1 MLSEPYLT
9 KREADWASRQRLDL
23 TARCPSSASL
33 IRSVL
38 TDRKRIRVPFFQI
51 KVYSHKKVMT
61 AQQIDIFRT
70 IGPTM
75 LPRLIDANELESIDD
90 YGDYAILT
98 YNLAKPVPIKDALDD
113 MEDNMDLNI
122 LYHVESFS
130 TTKRG
135 DHCCAY
141 SVPTSGRM
149 YKLNAQSGA
158 DKMLETIYVY
168 VFDSLEVMLEALKT
182 DLAQHLTG
190 GIVITKMEMSRLV
203 ADFM

>member
-1 MLSEPYLT
+1 
-9 KREADWASRQRLDL
+9 
-23 TARCPSSASL
+23 
-33 IRSVL
+33 
-38 TDRKRIRVPFFQI
+38 
-51 KVYSHKKVMT
+51 
-61 AQQIDIFRT
+61 
-70 IGPTM
+70 
-75 LPRLIDANELESIDD
+75 
-90 YGDYAILT
+90 
-98 YNLAKPVPIKDALDD
+98 

-130 TTKRG
+130 ATKRG
-135 DHCCAY
+135 EHCCAY

-149 YKLNAQSGA
+149 YKLNAQTGA

-190 GIVITKMEMSRLV
+190 GVVITKMEMSRLV

>member
-1 MLSEPYLT
+1 
-9 KREADWASRQRLDL
+9 
-23 TARCPSSASL
+23 
-33 IRSVL
+33 
-38 TDRKRIRVPFFQI
+38 
-51 KVYSHKKVMT
+51 MT

-75 LPRLIDANELESIDD
+75 LPRLIDADQLESIDD

-149 YKLNAQSGA
+149 YKLNAQTGA
-158 DKMLETIYVY
+158 DKRHSLS
-168 VFDSLEVMLEALKT
+168 DSRTELLCWGHQQTVSQESSKNMCCL
-182 DLAQHLTG
+182 
-190 GIVITKMEMSRLV
+190 
-203 ADFM
+203 

>member
-1 MLSEPYLT
+1 
-9 KREADWASRQRLDL
+9 
-23 TARCPSSASL
+23 
-33 IRSVL
+33 
-38 TDRKRIRVPFFQI
+38 
-51 KVYSHKKVMT
+51 MT

-130 TTKRG
+130 QHGPEHPLSRG
-135 DHCCAY
+135 VLLYHKAWGSLLRLLRSD
-141 SVPTSGRM
+141 VRT
-149 YKLNAQSGA
+149 
-158 DKMLETIYVY
+158 YVQ
-168 VFDSLEVMLEALKT
+168 A
-182 DLAQHLTG
+182 
-190 GIVITKMEMSRLV
+190 
-203 ADFM
+203 

>member
-1 MLSEPYLT
+1 
-9 KREADWASRQRLDL
+9 
-23 TARCPSSASL
+23 
-33 IRSVL
+33 
-38 TDRKRIRVPFFQI
+38 
-51 KVYSHKKVMT
+51 MT

-75 LPRLIDANELESIDD
+75 LPRLIDADQLESIDD

-122 LYHVESFS
+122 LYHVESFCA
-130 TTKRG
+130 TKRG

-149 YKLNAQSGA
+149 YKLNAQTGP

-168 VFDSLEVMLEALKT
+168 VFDSLEVMLEALKS
-182 DLAQHLTG
+182 DLSQHLTG
-190 GIVITKMEMSRLV
+190 GVIITKMEMSRLV

>member
-38 TDRKRIRVPFFQI
+38 TDRKRIRVPFFQT

-149 YKLNAQSGA
+149 YKLNAQTGA
-158 DKMLETIYVY
+158 DKMLENIYVY

>member
-1 MLSEPYLT
+1 
-9 KREADWASRQRLDL
+9 
-23 TARCPSSASL
+23 
-33 IRSVL
+33 
-38 TDRKRIRVPFFQI
+38 
-51 KVYSHKKVMT
+51 MT

-98 YNLAKPVPIKDALDD
+98 YNLAKPVPIKEALDD

-130 TTKRG
+130 ATKRG

-149 YKLNAQSGA
+149 YKLNAQTGA

-190 GIVITKMEMSRLV
+190 GVVITKMEMSRLV

>member
-1 MLSEPYLT
+1 MRAMLYGIGSRFVSGDTLRYDGEWAKANLFPTTRFEAPAQIQSTIFSRKSILT
-9 KREADWASRQRLDL
+9 QKN
-23 TARCPSSASL
+23 
-33 IRSVL
+33 
-38 TDRKRIRVPFFQI
+38 
-51 KVYSHKKVMT
+51 MT
-61 AQQIDIFRT
+61 GQQIDIFRT

-75 LPRLIDANELESIDD
+75 LPRLIDADQLETIDD

-98 YNLAKPVPIKDALDD
+98 YNLAKPVPIKEALDD

-122 LYHVESFS
+122 LYHVESFLA
-130 TTKRG
+130 TTRG

-149 YKLNAQSGA
+149 YKINAQTGP

-168 VFDSLEVMLEALKT
+168 VFDSLEVMLEALKA
-182 DLAQHLTG
+182 DLSQHLVG
-190 GIVITKMEMSRLV
+190 GVVITKMEMSRLV

>member
-1 MLSEPYLT
+1 MNSKEI
-9 KREADWASRQRLDL
+9 ANFRQLGD
-23 TARCPSSASL
+23 
-33 IRSVL
+33 
-38 TDRKRIRVPFFQI
+38 
-51 KVYSHKKVMT
+51 M
-61 AQQIDIFRT
+61 
-70 IGPTM
+70 M
-75 LPRLIDANELESIDD
+75 LPRLLDANFLRNIDD
-90 YGDYAILT
+90 YGDYALLT
-98 YNLAKPVPIKDALDD
+98 YHLAEPVPIQSALDD

-130 TTKRG
+130 ATKRG
-135 DHCCAY
+135 EHCCAY

-149 YKLNAQSGA
+149 NKLNAQTGA